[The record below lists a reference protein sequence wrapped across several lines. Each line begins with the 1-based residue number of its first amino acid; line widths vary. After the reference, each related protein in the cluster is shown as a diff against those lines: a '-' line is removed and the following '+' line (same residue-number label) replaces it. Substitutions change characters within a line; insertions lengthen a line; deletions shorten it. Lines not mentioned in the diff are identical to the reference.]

1 MYEPTGQKSPYH
13 AFVWPALA
21 AAATSEIAAL
31 LAKQFANLAVGAE
44 DGPAAAEPEWSTPH
58 TIALELQSVRLR
70 DFSTGEDG
78 VPALLCAPFA
88 LHGASV
94 ADLAPGHSL
103 VATLRDAA
111 LRRLFV
117 TDWRSA
123 SADMRF
129 LRIDDYLADL
139 NVLVDQLGGTVDLIG
154 LCQGGWM
161 ALLYAAR
168 FPAKVRKLVIVGAPI
183 DIAAGQSGLSALVD
197 ASPLAFFHELVKL
210 GDGRILG
217 RKVLKFWGPETMS
230 SHEIHELLQAD
241 EPIDSPAFAQ
251 LEAVFRKWYAWTVDL
266 PGAYYLEVIEKLYK
280 KNEIAAGRFVALGQ
294 KIDLADICAPIF
306 LLAASKD
313 ELIAPAQLFAT
324 EHLVGTPAHNIRKAM
339 APCRHAGLFMG
350 KKILGEY
357 WPEIARWILKPILP
371 GESSSI
377 AENMADPDIS
387 DRAFDH
393 PWWAT
398 ATAPSGRQSTGHI
411 AVASSPP
418 HRGR

>member
-183 DIAAGQSGLSALVD
+183 DIAAWQSGLSALVD

-217 RKVLKFWGPETMS
+217 RKVLKFW
-230 SHEIHELLQAD
+230 
-241 EPIDSPAFAQ
+241 
-251 LEAVFRKWYAWTVDL
+251 
-266 PGAYYLEVIEKLYK
+266 
-280 KNEIAAGRFVALGQ
+280 
-294 KIDLADICAPIF
+294 
-306 LLAASKD
+306 
-313 ELIAPAQLFAT
+313 
-324 EHLVGTPAHNIRKAM
+324 
-339 APCRHAGLFMG
+339 
-350 KKILGEY
+350 
-357 WPEIARWILKPILP
+357 
-371 GESSSI
+371 
-377 AENMADPDIS
+377 
-387 DRAFDH
+387 
-393 PWWAT
+393 
-398 ATAPSGRQSTGHI
+398 
-411 AVASSPP
+411 
-418 HRGR
+418 